1 MLPQQYSS
9 VPAKS
14 KEYEDANKAIV
25 MHSQCAS
32 TNFRFRQPDTQL
44 KSSIVQNAS
53 WLPIVLS
60 TSSEHPLVQDELL
73 KLYDIEVSAKAFTAN
88 VEYDATS
95 SNIMQR
101 YLLSARYGQAR

>member
-1 MLPQQYSS
+1 MLLPQQYSS
-9 VPAKS
+9 LPKNS
-14 KEYEDANKAIV
+14 KEYVANKAIV
-25 MHSQCAS
+25 LHSQCAS